1 MADQFIMTQKGYDDA
16 VERLKYL
23 QTVKRQEIVERI
35 AEARSHGDLSENA
48 EYDAARNEQASN
60 EGEIVELDYKIKNA
74 VVIEETTD
82 TTTVRV
88 GTFVTV
94 YDEDLDE
101 TEKYE
106 ITGSMEANALQNKIS
121 NESPMGAA
129 LLGKKLGETATV
141 KAPDGDY
148 TLRVMKIEL
157 A

>member
-1 MADQFIMTQKGYDDA
+1 M
-16 VERLKYL
+16 
-23 QTVKRQEIVERI
+23 
-35 AEARSHGDLSENA
+35 
-48 EYDAARNEQASN
+48 
-60 EGEIVELDYKIKNA
+60 KNA
-74 VVIEETTD
+74 VVVEETTD

-94 YDEDLDE
+94 FDEDLDE

-106 ITGSMEANALQNKIS
+106 ITGSMEANALLNKIS

-129 LLGKKLGETATV
+129 LLGKKVGDVATV

-148 TLRVMKIEL
+148 KLRVMAIEL